1 MKKTLLLTLAA
12 SALCASQALALD
24 LYITG
29 ATAFRA
35 NVHDAVKNLYDVTPL
50 PASTLR
56 YDLTSTNTAYNNGA
70 SQWVMTGTVSNTIP
84 AFSNTVL
91 TVHAT
96 FNGSVQGIA
105 AVINK
110 TKLQFLGFS
119 NTTPILITNTAT
131 IAYSD
136 CASASTPFVAS
147 GNWSESAVAVQ
158 PFVLCISRSANTN
171 MNYLTN
177 GITAEQLKYAIGA
190 GQIPLSAWSFN
201 TNDRSTLITLL
212 QRTKD
217 SGTRRTQ
224 LAQAG
229 LGYNAPLTP
238 FLWDATN
245 NAFYDASGYTTA
257 ALTGNDA
264 AGVGIVGAASAIA
277 DSANLSWGQ
286 GYVGGGDLR
295 TILNL
300 THTNNLSFGYL
311 SFADAKSAGNGNWG
325 AVVPFN
331 GVWPTSAGA
340 GLRGITQVGTNVL
353 NDFSPITKGT
363 YPCWGQEICVYPT
376 VNPSTLSSDQNLT
389 AALLGN
395 QSTTNTVLG
404 VLNAVRT
411 GTPILGSIDREI
423 ELSKTNLATAI
434 RIKDMVSARTSVG
447 GTITP

>member
-1 MKKTLLLTLAA
+1 
-12 SALCASQALALD
+12 
-24 LYITG
+24 
-29 ATAFRA
+29 
-35 NVHDAVKNLYDVTPL
+35 
-50 PASTLR
+50 
-56 YDLTSTNTAYNNGA
+56 
-70 SQWVMTGTVSNTIP
+70 MTGTVSNAIP

-91 TVHAT
+91 TIHAT
-96 FNGSVQGIA
+96 FNGSVQGMQ

-110 TKLQFLGFS
+110 TKLKFLDTAGVV
-119 NTTPILITNTAT
+119 ITNTAT

-136 CASASTPFVAS
+136 CASASTPYVAS
-147 GNWSESAVAVQ
+147 GNWSEEAVAVQ
-158 PFVLCISRSANTN
+158 PFVLCVSRSTN
-171 MNYLTN
+171 SAMTN
-177 GITAEQLKYAIGA
+177 ITGITAEQLKYAIGA
-190 GQIPLSAWSFN
+190 GQIPLSAWTFN
-201 TNDRSTLITLL
+201 TNDRSTLVTLL
-212 QRTKD
+212 PRTKD
-217 SGTRRTQ
+217 SGTRRTE

-238 FLWDATN
+238 FLWDNTN
-245 NAFYDASGYTTA
+245 TAFYDASGLTTA
-257 ALTGNDA
+257 ATTGNEA
-264 AGVGIVGAASAIA
+264 AGVGIVGSATAIA
-277 DSANLSWGQ
+277 DAANLNWSQ

-300 THTNNLSFGYL
+300 QHSNNLSFGYL
-311 SFADAKSAGNGNWG
+311 SFADAKSAGTGNWG

-340 GLRGITQVGTNVL
+340 GLRGITQSGTNVL
-353 NDFSPITKGT
+353 NDFTPIKNGT

-376 VNPSTLSSDQNLT
+376 VNPSTLSADQNLT
-389 AALLGN
+389 LALLGK
-395 QSTTNTVLG
+395 QSTTNTLLG